1 VQLIDGESGR
11 HIWAERYDRKLEDD
25 SPSGRVDLRGGHP
38 PRSRRGRDAR
48 LPRKTTDNMAA
59 YECVLAAKVHHRSTR
74 DDNVE
79 AERLLDRAIA
89 PIPAMAAHA

>member
-1 VQLIDGESGR
+1 
-11 HIWAERYDRKLEDD
+11 
-25 SPSGRVDLRGGHP
+25 
-38 PRSRRGRDAR
+38 
-48 LPRKTTDNMAA
+48 MAA